1 MKKELLTADELTRI
15 HSLVSEELEGCVRS
29 SRLIVEHGYKGRPMH
44 QECEANIA
52 ELRICLDKLLAMYF
66 WKSEDEEEESND

>member
-15 HSLVSEELEGCVRS
+15 HSLVSEELESCVRC

-44 QECEANIA
+44 QKCEGDIA
-52 ELRICLDKLLAMYF
+52 ELRSCLEKLLAMYF

>member
-15 HSLVSEELEGCVRS
+15 HSLVSEELESCVRS

-44 QECEANIA
+44 QKCEENNA
-52 ELRICLDKLLAMYF
+52 ELRICSDKLLTMYL
-66 WKSEDEEEESND
+66 WKSEERND

>member
-15 HSLVSEELEGCVRS
+15 HSLVSEELESCVRS

-44 QECEANIA
+44 QKCEENIA

-66 WKSEDEEEESND
+66 WKSEESND